1 MTWEEIRGLLT
12 DAQLGPWE
20 AEDNGDVVVASTRQV
35 IADFVPRSG
44 NRLLIAAAPELAA
57 LLVRAV
63 EALAETVTAEPQTRL
78 CYSKTCPGR
87 EFPCSVVDDARS
99 LLREL
104 GVEA

>member
-1 MTWEEIRGLLT
+1 MTLEEIRGLLT

-63 EALAETVTAEPQTRL
+63 EALWLLMGGHINIVEDR
-78 CYSKTCPGR
+78 CPACRGA
-87 EFPCSVVDDARS
+87 DQARA

>member
-1 MTWEEIRGLLT
+1 MTLEEIRILAACPGLNKPGCESC
-12 DAQLGPWE
+12 DAHTTSDDDRCWGCAVEME
-20 AEDNGDVVVASTRQV
+20 APT
-35 IADFVPRSG
+35 
-44 NRLLIAAAPELAA
+44 LAA

-63 EALAETVTAEPQTRL
+63 EALAETMTAEPQTRL

-87 EFPCSVVDDARS
+87 EFPCSVVDDSRS